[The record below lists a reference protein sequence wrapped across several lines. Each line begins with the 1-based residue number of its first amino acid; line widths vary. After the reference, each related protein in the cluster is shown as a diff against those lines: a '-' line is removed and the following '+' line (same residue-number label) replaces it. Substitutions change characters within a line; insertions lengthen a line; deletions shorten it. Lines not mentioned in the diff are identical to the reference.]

1 MFINAIL
8 LIQDVQLLCF
18 TIIFGF
24 VALQRRDD
32 PTPRWLFYSFLANAA
47 GALFDF
53 TSPHLPLW
61 VARGINLEMIPLS
74 YALLN
79 FAVIRFMHRF
89 RQTQWA
95 AWAILLAT
103 LPLFVRWSPSPL
115 HWRSD
120 ALQDGVIALEVV
132 ITGVILLW
140 SREKATVYPRVLMS
154 VFLLAFTVIEGM
166 RAWVA
171 LVLGQNPDL
180 WSQKLEFVSSVSY
193 VVSTSVLPL
202 AFVWMMA
209 SRLQA
214 ELLRETILDPLTL
227 VLNRRGLRQV
237 LDRELARYARY
248 QHPLSLAV
256 VDLDHF
262 KQLNDTHGH
271 VAGDGVL
278 AGVAE
283 LLSKLLR
290 KTDSVARIGG
300 EEFVLVL
307 PHTDDV
313 NAKILL
319 ERVREGLQRISGKSS
334 ALTLPV
340 TASFGFSGTR
350 KRKDV
355 EVKAML
361 READL
366 ALYRAKRTG
375 RNCVAAFT
383 SDDER
388 AAIDPAI

>member
-1 MFINAIL
+1 M
-8 LIQDVQLLCF
+8 
-18 TIIFGF
+18 
-24 VALQRRDD
+24 
-32 PTPRWLFYSFLANAA
+32 
-47 GALFDF
+47 
-53 TSPHLPLW
+53 
-61 VARGINLEMIPLS
+61 
-74 YALLN
+74 
-79 FAVIRFMHRF
+79 
-89 RQTQWA
+89 
-95 AWAILLAT
+95 
-103 LPLFVRWSPSPL
+103 
-115 HWRSD
+115 
-120 ALQDGVIALEVV
+120 V

-140 SREKATVYPRVLMS
+140 SREKATAYPRVLMS
-154 VFLLAFTVIEGM
+154 VFLLAFFCVEGL

-171 LVLGQNPDL
+171 LVLGQNPDV
-180 WSQKLEFVSSVSY
+180 WSTKLEFVSSVSY

-214 ELLRETILDPLTL
+214 ELLRETILDPLTM

-262 KQLNDTHGH
+262 KRLNDTHGH

-283 LLSKLLR
+283 LLTKLVR
-290 KTDSVARIGG
+290 KTDAVARIGG

-313 NAKILL
+313 NAKVLL
-319 ERVREGLQRISGKSS
+319 ERVREGLEKFSGKTT
-334 ALTLPV
+334 ALAMPV

-355 EVKAML
+355 DVKAIM

-383 SDDER
+383 SEDER
-388 AAIDPAI
+388 ATEVVG

>member
-1 MFINAIL
+1 MLINAIL

-53 TSPHLPLW
+53 SSGHLPGW
-61 VARGINLEMIPLS
+61 IARGVNLEMIPLS
-74 YALLN
+74 YALIN
-79 FAVIRFMHRF
+79 FAVIQFMHRF
-89 RQTQWA
+89 KRTQWG

-103 LPLFVRWSPSPL
+103 LPVFLKWSGNAE
-115 HWRSD
+115 HWRGD
-120 ALQDGVIALEVV
+120 ALQDGTIALEVV

-140 SREKATVYPRVLMS
+140 SKEKATLYPRVLMS
-154 VFLLAFTVIEGM
+154 FFLLAFFCVEGL

-171 LVLGQNPDL
+171 LVIGQNPDV
-180 WSQKLEFVSSVSY
+180 WSSNLEFVSSVSY

-214 ELLRETILDPLTL
+214 ELTRETILDPLTM

-237 LDRELARYARY
+237 LEKELARYARY

-271 VAGDGVL
+271 VAG
-278 AGVAE
+278 VAE
-283 LLSKLLR
+283 LLTKLVR
-290 KTDSVARIGG
+290 KTDAVARIGG

-313 NAKILL
+313 SAKILL
-319 ERVREGLQRISGKSS
+319 DRVREGLEKFSGKTA

-340 TASFGFSGTR
+340 TASIGFSGTR
-350 KRKDV
+350 KRKDI
-355 EVKAML
+355 EVKAIM

-383 SDDER
+383 SEDER
-388 AAIDPAI
+388 AAIEPLG